1 MRVEQ
6 DWVVTF
12 RVETREGMAIT
23 EFYRGS
29 RDECL
34 RIKAMSTCGGSDDQR
49 TTRGWRAIA
58 GLAQEWDDFLDAE
71 SAPCEVFAVAM
82 MGR

>member
-1 MRVEQ
+1 MRDQ

-12 RVETREGMAIT
+12 KVETRQGTSIT

-29 RDECL
+29 RNECL
-34 RIKAMSTCGGSDDQR
+34 RIKEMSTSGGSDDQQA
-49 TTRGWRAIA
+49 TRGWRAIA
-58 GLAQEWDDFLDAE
+58 GLAQEWDDFIDHE
-71 SAPCEVFAVAM
+71 SPVEVFAVAM